1 MYTDKGLYIAKAAGR
16 ELYILPKMANRHGLI
31 AGATG
36 TGKTVSLKVLAE
48 SFSDMGVPVIM
59 ADVKGDLA
67 GMVKAGG
74 DNATISQRVS
84 EFGLLERGFTY
95 KAFPTCFWDLF
106 AKKGLPLRT
115 TISEFGP
122 LLLAKLL
129 DLNQVQ
135 SDILNIVFKI
145 ADDEGL
151 LLIDIKDLKA
161 MLNYVSENSAQYKSE
176 YGNISSQSVAAIMR
190 AVVALSDRGAEEF
203 FGEPALNIRDWM
215 RTTQDS
221 RAYINIIDASSLI
234 QDTLAYSTFMLWLLS
249 ELFETMPE
257 VGDLEKPKMVF
268 FFDEAHLLFKNTP
281 KAMMQK
287 IEQVMKLIRSK
298 GIGIYFISQSPS
310 DIPGEI
316 LAQLG
321 NKIQHALRAY
331 TASEQKAVKAA
342 AQSYRINPNLDTQK
356 AITELGIGEDF
367 SFKAYPTV
375 FWDIFGK
382 KGLPLRTTIS
392 EFGPM
397 LLAKLLDLNQI
408 QTDIL
413 NIIFKIADD
422 EGLLL
427 IDLKDLKSM
436 LNYVSEN
443 AADYKAEYGNI
454 APQSVNAIMRGL
466 VALGDK
472 GGDIFFGE
480 PALDINDW
488 FVTKDGKGMINVLDA
503 TTIINDPVIYSTFML
518 WMLAELFEIM
528 PEVGDLDKPKM
539 VFFFDEAHL
548 LFKDTPKALLQKIEQ
563 VVKLIR
569 SKGIG
574 VYFITQNPLPII
586 RSGFIE
592 VWLFR
597 NDD

>member
-1 MYTDKGLYIAKAAGR
+1 MYKDNEIWVASDGDAK
-16 ELYILPKMANRHGLI
+16 LCIKSKYANRHGLI

-36 TGKTVSLKVLAE
+36 TGKTVTLKVMAE
-48 SFSDMGVPVIM
+48 SFSDAGVPVFLSDI
-59 ADVKGDLA
+59 KGDLS
-67 GMVKAGG
+67 GMCK
-74 DNATISQRVS
+74 
-84 EFGLLERGFTY
+84 
-95 KAFPTCFWDLF
+95 
-106 AKKGLPLRT
+106 
-115 TISEFGP
+115 
-122 LLLAKLL
+122 
-129 DLNQVQ
+129 
-135 SDILNIVFKI
+135 
-145 ADDEGL
+145 
-151 LLIDIKDLKA
+151 
-161 MLNYVSENSAQYKSE
+161 
-176 YGNISSQSVAAIMR
+176 
-190 AVVALSDRGAEEF
+190 
-203 FGEPALNIRDWM
+203 
-215 RTTQDS
+215 
-221 RAYINIIDASSLI
+221 
-234 QDTLAYSTFMLWLLS
+234 
-249 ELFETMPE
+249 
-257 VGDLEKPKMVF
+257 
-268 FFDEAHLLFKNTP
+268 
-281 KAMMQK
+281 
-287 IEQVMKLIRSK
+287 
-298 GIGIYFISQSPS
+298 
-310 DIPGEI
+310 PGEE
-316 LAQLG
+316 
-321 NKIQHALRAY
+321 KE
-331 TASEQKAVKAA
+331 S
-342 AQSYRINPNLDTQK
+342 
-356 AITELGIGEDF
+356 ITKRVAELGMGEDF
-367 SFKAYPTV
+367 SFKAYPTF

-443 AADYKAEYGNI
+443 ATDYKAEYGNI

-503 TTIINDPVIYSTFML
+503 TTIINDPGIYATFML

-574 VYFITQNPLPII
+574 VYFITQNPSDIPDEVLAQLGNKVQHALRAYTPAEQKGIKAAAQSYRANPDFDTAEII
-586 RSGFIE
+586 TNLGIGEAVVSFIE
-592 VWLFR
+592 DDGAPAMVRKAKVLPPQSYLGAIDDMMRAAVISMSDLAEKYKDMVDRDSAYEFLQRLQVEISQKQEEEKQAEIARKEAEKQAEIERKEAEKQAKEAQKEAERQAREAEKEEKKKKDAIKKGVATVAGTAAGTIGRQIGKTLGKSGGKFGSSLGGNLGASLGRGVLSTLFKLK
-597 NDD
+597 

>member
-1 MYTDKGLYIAKAAGR
+1 MYKENEIWVASDGDAK
-16 ELYILPKMANRHGLI
+16 LCIKSKYANRHGLI

-36 TGKTVSLKVLAE
+36 TGKTVTLKVMAE
-48 SFSDMGVPVIM
+48 SFSDAGVPVFLSDI
-59 ADVKGDLA
+59 KGDLS
-67 GMVKAGG
+67 GMCKPGEEKESI
-74 DNATISQRVS
+74 TKRVS
-84 EFGLLERGFTY
+84 ELG
-95 KAFPTCFWDLF
+95 
-106 AKKGLPLRT
+106 
-115 TISEFGP
+115 
-122 LLLAKLL
+122 
-129 DLNQVQ
+129 
-135 SDILNIVFKI
+135 
-145 ADDEGL
+145 
-151 LLIDIKDLKA
+151 
-161 MLNYVSENSAQYKSE
+161 
-176 YGNISSQSVAAIMR
+176 MR
-190 AVVALSDRGAEEF
+190 
-203 FGEPALNIRDWM
+203 
-215 RTTQDS
+215 
-221 RAYINIIDASSLI
+221 
-234 QDTLAYSTFMLWLLS
+234 
-249 ELFETMPE
+249 
-257 VGDLEKPKMVF
+257 
-268 FFDEAHLLFKNTP
+268 
-281 KAMMQK
+281 
-287 IEQVMKLIRSK
+287 
-298 GIGIYFISQSPS
+298 
-310 DIPGEI
+310 
-316 LAQLG
+316 
-321 NKIQHALRAY
+321 
-331 TASEQKAVKAA
+331 
-342 AQSYRINPNLDTQK
+342 
-356 AITELGIGEDF
+356 EDF

-472 GGDIFFGE
+472 GGDVFFGE

-503 TTIINDPVIYSTFML
+503 TTIINDPGIYATFML

-528 PEVGDLDKPKM
+528 PEVGDLEKPKM

-574 VYFITQNPLPII
+574 VYFITQNPSDIPDEVLAQLGNKVQHALRAYTPAEQKGIKAAAQSYRANPDFDTAEII
-586 RSGFIE
+586 TNLGIGEAVVSFIE
-592 VWLFR
+592 DDGAPAMVRKAKVLPPQSYLGAIDDMMRAAVISMSDLANKYKDMVDRDSAYEFLQRLQVEISQKQEEERQAEIARKEAEKQAEIERKEAEKQAKAAQNEAEKQAREAEKEEKKKKDAIKKGVATVAGTAAGTIGRQIGKTLGKSGGKFGSSLGGNLGASLGRGVLSTLFKLK
-597 NDD
+597 

>member
-1 MYTDKGLYIAKAAGR
+1 MYKDNEIWVASDGDAK
-16 ELYILPKMANRHGLI
+16 LCIKSKYANRHGLI

-36 TGKTVSLKVLAE
+36 TGKTVTLKVMAE
-48 SFSDMGVPVIM
+48 SFSDAGVPVFLSDI
-59 ADVKGDLA
+59 KGDLS
-67 GMVKAGG
+67 GMCKPGEEKESI
-74 DNATISQRVS
+74 TKRVS
-84 EFGLLERGFTY
+84 E
-95 KAFPTCFWDLF
+95 
-106 AKKGLPLRT
+106 
-115 TISEFGP
+115 
-122 LLLAKLL
+122 
-129 DLNQVQ
+129 
-135 SDILNIVFKI
+135 
-145 ADDEGL
+145 
-151 LLIDIKDLKA
+151 
-161 MLNYVSENSAQYKSE
+161 
-176 YGNISSQSVAAIMR
+176 
-190 AVVALSDRGAEEF
+190 
-203 FGEPALNIRDWM
+203 
-215 RTTQDS
+215 
-221 RAYINIIDASSLI
+221 
-234 QDTLAYSTFMLWLLS
+234 
-249 ELFETMPE
+249 
-257 VGDLEKPKMVF
+257 
-268 FFDEAHLLFKNTP
+268 
-281 KAMMQK
+281 
-287 IEQVMKLIRSK
+287 
-298 GIGIYFISQSPS
+298 
-310 DIPGEI
+310 
-316 LAQLG
+316 LG
-321 NKIQHALRAY
+321 M
-331 TASEQKAVKAA
+331 
-342 AQSYRINPNLDTQK
+342 
-356 AITELGIGEDF
+356 GEDF

-454 APQSVNAIMRGL
+454 ALQSVNAIMRGL

-472 GGDIFFGE
+472 GGDVFFGE

-503 TTIINDPVIYSTFML
+503 TTIINDPGIYATFML

-574 VYFITQNPLPII
+574 VYFITQNPSDIPDEVLAQLGNKVQHALRAYTPAEQKGIKAAAQSYRANPDFDTAEII
-586 RSGFIE
+586 TNLGIGEAVVSFIE
-592 VWLFR
+592 DDGAPAMVRKAKVLPPQSYLGAIDDMMRAAVISMSDLANKYKDMVDRDSAYEFLQRLQVEISQKQEEERQAEIARKEAEKQAEIERKEAEKQAKAAQKEAEKQAREAEKEEKKKKDAIKKGVATVAGTAAGTIGRQIGKTLGKSGGKFGSSLGGNLGASLGRGVLSTLFKLK
-597 NDD
+597 

>member
-1 MYTDKGLYIAKAAGR
+1 MYKDNEIWVASDGDAK
-16 ELYILPKMANRHGLI
+16 LCIKSKYANRHGLI

-36 TGKTVSLKVLAE
+36 TGKTVTLKVMAE
-48 SFSDMGVPVIM
+48 SFSDAGVPVFLSDI
-59 ADVKGDLA
+59 KGDLS
-67 GMVKAGG
+67 GMCK
-74 DNATISQRVS
+74 
-84 EFGLLERGFTY
+84 
-95 KAFPTCFWDLF
+95 
-106 AKKGLPLRT
+106 
-115 TISEFGP
+115 
-122 LLLAKLL
+122 
-129 DLNQVQ
+129 
-135 SDILNIVFKI
+135 
-145 ADDEGL
+145 
-151 LLIDIKDLKA
+151 
-161 MLNYVSENSAQYKSE
+161 
-176 YGNISSQSVAAIMR
+176 
-190 AVVALSDRGAEEF
+190 
-203 FGEPALNIRDWM
+203 
-215 RTTQDS
+215 
-221 RAYINIIDASSLI
+221 
-234 QDTLAYSTFMLWLLS
+234 
-249 ELFETMPE
+249 
-257 VGDLEKPKMVF
+257 
-268 FFDEAHLLFKNTP
+268 
-281 KAMMQK
+281 
-287 IEQVMKLIRSK
+287 
-298 GIGIYFISQSPS
+298 
-310 DIPGEI
+310 PGEEKESI
-316 LAQLG
+316 TKRVADLG
-321 NKIQHALRAY
+321 M
-331 TASEQKAVKAA
+331 
-342 AQSYRINPNLDTQK
+342 
-356 AITELGIGEDF
+356 GEDF

-443 AADYKAEYGNI
+443 ATDYKAEYGNI

-503 TTIINDPVIYSTFML
+503 TTIINDPGIYATFML

-574 VYFITQNPLPII
+574 VYFITQNPSDIPDEVLAQLGNKVQHALRAYTPAEQKGIKAAAQSYRVNPDFDTAEII
-586 RSGFIE
+586 TNLGIGEAVVSFIE
-592 VWLFR
+592 DDGAPAMVRKTKVLPPQSYLGAIDDMMRAAVISMSDLAEKYKDMVDRDSAYEFLQRLQVEISQKQEEEKQAETARKEAEKQAETERKEAEKQEKAAQKEAERQAKEAEKEEKKKKDAIKKGVAAVAGTAAGTIGRQIGKTLGKSGGKFGSSLGGNLGASLGRGVLSTLFKLK
-597 NDD
+597 

>member
-1 MYTDKGLYIAKAAGR
+1 MYKENEIWVASDGDAK
-16 ELYILPKMANRHGLI
+16 LCIKSKYANRHGLI

-36 TGKTVSLKVLAE
+36 TGKTVTLKVMAE
-48 SFSDMGVPVIM
+48 SFSDAGVPVFLSDI
-59 ADVKGDLA
+59 KGDLS
-67 GMVKAGG
+67 GMCK
-74 DNATISQRVS
+74 
-84 EFGLLERGFTY
+84 
-95 KAFPTCFWDLF
+95 
-106 AKKGLPLRT
+106 
-115 TISEFGP
+115 
-122 LLLAKLL
+122 
-129 DLNQVQ
+129 
-135 SDILNIVFKI
+135 
-145 ADDEGL
+145 
-151 LLIDIKDLKA
+151 
-161 MLNYVSENSAQYKSE
+161 
-176 YGNISSQSVAAIMR
+176 
-190 AVVALSDRGAEEF
+190 
-203 FGEPALNIRDWM
+203 
-215 RTTQDS
+215 
-221 RAYINIIDASSLI
+221 
-234 QDTLAYSTFMLWLLS
+234 
-249 ELFETMPE
+249 
-257 VGDLEKPKMVF
+257 
-268 FFDEAHLLFKNTP
+268 
-281 KAMMQK
+281 
-287 IEQVMKLIRSK
+287 
-298 GIGIYFISQSPS
+298 
-310 DIPGEI
+310 PGEE
-316 LAQLG
+316 
-321 NKIQHALRAY
+321 KE
-331 TASEQKAVKAA
+331 S
-342 AQSYRINPNLDTQK
+342 
-356 AITELGIGEDF
+356 ITKRVAELGMGEDF

-472 GGDIFFGE
+472 GGDVFFGE

-503 TTIINDPVIYSTFML
+503 TTIINDPGIYATFML

-528 PEVGDLDKPKM
+528 PEVGDLEKPKM

-574 VYFITQNPLPII
+574 VYFITQNPSDIPDEVLAQLGNKVQHALRAYTPAEQKGIKAAAQSYRANPDFDTAEII
-586 RSGFIE
+586 TNLGIGEAVVSFIE
-592 VWLFR
+592 DDGAPAMVRKAKVLPPQSYLGAIDDMMRAAVISMSDLAEKYKDMVDRDSAYEFLQRLQVEISQKQEEERQAEIARKEAEKQAEIERKEAEKQAKAAQKEAEKQAREAEKEEKKKKDAIKKGVATVAGTAAGTIGRQIGKTLGKSGGKFGSSLGGNLGASLGRGVLSTLFKLK
-597 NDD
+597 

>member
-1 MYTDKGLYIAKAAGR
+1 MYKDNEIWVASDGDAK
-16 ELYILPKMANRHGLI
+16 LCIKSKYANRHGLI

-36 TGKTVSLKVLAE
+36 TGKTVTLKVMAE
-48 SFSDMGVPVIM
+48 SFSDAGVPVFLSDI
-59 ADVKGDLA
+59 KGDLS
-67 GMVKAGG
+67 GMCK
-74 DNATISQRVS
+74 
-84 EFGLLERGFTY
+84 
-95 KAFPTCFWDLF
+95 
-106 AKKGLPLRT
+106 
-115 TISEFGP
+115 
-122 LLLAKLL
+122 
-129 DLNQVQ
+129 
-135 SDILNIVFKI
+135 
-145 ADDEGL
+145 
-151 LLIDIKDLKA
+151 
-161 MLNYVSENSAQYKSE
+161 
-176 YGNISSQSVAAIMR
+176 
-190 AVVALSDRGAEEF
+190 
-203 FGEPALNIRDWM
+203 
-215 RTTQDS
+215 
-221 RAYINIIDASSLI
+221 
-234 QDTLAYSTFMLWLLS
+234 
-249 ELFETMPE
+249 
-257 VGDLEKPKMVF
+257 
-268 FFDEAHLLFKNTP
+268 
-281 KAMMQK
+281 
-287 IEQVMKLIRSK
+287 
-298 GIGIYFISQSPS
+298 
-310 DIPGEI
+310 PGEE
-316 LAQLG
+316 
-321 NKIQHALRAY
+321 KE
-331 TASEQKAVKAA
+331 S
-342 AQSYRINPNLDTQK
+342 
-356 AITELGIGEDF
+356 ITKRVAELGMGEDF

-443 AADYKAEYGNI
+443 AIDYKAEYGNI

-472 GGDIFFGE
+472 GGDVFFGE

-503 TTIINDPVIYSTFML
+503 TTIINDPGIYATFML

-528 PEVGDLDKPKM
+528 PEVGDLEKPKM

-574 VYFITQNPLPII
+574 VYFITQNPSDIPDEVLAQLGNKVQHALRAYTPAEQKGIKAAAQSYRANPDFDTAEII
-586 RSGFIE
+586 TNLGIGEAVVSFIE
-592 VWLFR
+592 DDGAPAMVRKAKVLPPQSYLGAIDDMMRAAVISMSDLAEKYKDMVDRDSAYEFLQRLQVEISQKQEEEKQAETARKEAEKQAEIERKEAEKQAKAAQKEAERQAKEAEKEEKKKKDAIKKGVAAVAGTAAGTIGRQIGKTLGKSGGKFGSSLGGNLGASLGRGVLSTLFKLK
-597 NDD
+597 

>member
-1 MYTDKGLYIAKAAGR
+1 MYKENEIWVASDGDAK
-16 ELYILPKMANRHGLI
+16 LCIKSKYANRHGLI

-36 TGKTVSLKVLAE
+36 TGKTVTLKVMAE
-48 SFSDMGVPVIM
+48 SFSDAGVPVFLSDI
-59 ADVKGDLA
+59 KGDLS
-67 GMVKAGG
+67 GMCK
-74 DNATISQRVS
+74 
-84 EFGLLERGFTY
+84 
-95 KAFPTCFWDLF
+95 
-106 AKKGLPLRT
+106 
-115 TISEFGP
+115 
-122 LLLAKLL
+122 
-129 DLNQVQ
+129 
-135 SDILNIVFKI
+135 
-145 ADDEGL
+145 
-151 LLIDIKDLKA
+151 
-161 MLNYVSENSAQYKSE
+161 
-176 YGNISSQSVAAIMR
+176 
-190 AVVALSDRGAEEF
+190 
-203 FGEPALNIRDWM
+203 
-215 RTTQDS
+215 
-221 RAYINIIDASSLI
+221 
-234 QDTLAYSTFMLWLLS
+234 
-249 ELFETMPE
+249 
-257 VGDLEKPKMVF
+257 
-268 FFDEAHLLFKNTP
+268 
-281 KAMMQK
+281 
-287 IEQVMKLIRSK
+287 
-298 GIGIYFISQSPS
+298 
-310 DIPGEI
+310 PGEE
-316 LAQLG
+316 
-321 NKIQHALRAY
+321 KE
-331 TASEQKAVKAA
+331 S
-342 AQSYRINPNLDTQK
+342 
-356 AITELGIGEDF
+356 ITKRVAELGMGEDF

-392 EFGPM
+392 DFGPM

-443 AADYKAEYGNI
+443 AAGYKAEYGNI

-472 GGDIFFGE
+472 GGDVFFGE

-503 TTIINDPVIYSTFML
+503 TTIINDPGIYATFML

-574 VYFITQNPLPII
+574 VYFITQNPSDIPDEVLAQLGNKVQHALRAYTPAEQKGIKAAAQSYRANPDFDTAEII
-586 RSGFIE
+586 TNLGIGEAVVSFIE
-592 VWLFR
+592 DDGAPAMVRKAKVLPPQSYLGAIDDMMRAAVISMSDLANKYKDMVDRDSAYEFLQRLQVEISQKQEEERQAEIARKEAEKQAEIERKEAEKQAKAAQKEAEKQAREAEKEEKKKKDAIKKGVATVAGTAAGTIGRQIGKTLGKSGGKFGSSLGGNLGASLGRGVLSTLFKLK
-597 NDD
+597 

>member
-1 MYTDKGLYIAKAAGR
+1 MYKDNEIWVASDGDAK
-16 ELYILPKMANRHGLI
+16 LCIKSKYANRHGLI

-36 TGKTVSLKVLAE
+36 TGKTVTLKVMAE
-48 SFSDMGVPVIM
+48 SFSDAGVPVFLSDI
-59 ADVKGDLA
+59 KGDLS
-67 GMVKAGG
+67 GMCK
-74 DNATISQRVS
+74 
-84 EFGLLERGFTY
+84 
-95 KAFPTCFWDLF
+95 
-106 AKKGLPLRT
+106 
-115 TISEFGP
+115 
-122 LLLAKLL
+122 
-129 DLNQVQ
+129 
-135 SDILNIVFKI
+135 
-145 ADDEGL
+145 
-151 LLIDIKDLKA
+151 
-161 MLNYVSENSAQYKSE
+161 
-176 YGNISSQSVAAIMR
+176 
-190 AVVALSDRGAEEF
+190 
-203 FGEPALNIRDWM
+203 
-215 RTTQDS
+215 
-221 RAYINIIDASSLI
+221 
-234 QDTLAYSTFMLWLLS
+234 
-249 ELFETMPE
+249 
-257 VGDLEKPKMVF
+257 
-268 FFDEAHLLFKNTP
+268 
-281 KAMMQK
+281 
-287 IEQVMKLIRSK
+287 
-298 GIGIYFISQSPS
+298 
-310 DIPGEI
+310 PGEE
-316 LAQLG
+316 
-321 NKIQHALRAY
+321 KE
-331 TASEQKAVKAA
+331 S
-342 AQSYRINPNLDTQK
+342 
-356 AITELGIGEDF
+356 ITKRVAELGMGEDF

-503 TTIINDPVIYSTFML
+503 TTIINDPGIYATFML

-574 VYFITQNPLPII
+574 VYFITQNPSDIPDEVLAQLGNKVQHALRAYTPAEQKGIKAAAQSYRANPDFDTAEII
-586 RSGFIE
+586 TNLGIGEAVVSFIE
-592 VWLFR
+592 DDGAPAMVRKAKVLPPQSYLGAIDDMMRAAVISMSDLAEKYKDMVDRDSAYEFLQRLQVEISQKQEEEKQAETARKEAEKQAEIERKEAEKQEKAAQKEAERQAKEAEKEEKKKKDAIKKGVAAVAGTAAGTIGRQIGKTLGKSGGKFGSSLGGNLGASLGRGVLSTLFKLK
-597 NDD
+597 

>member
-1 MYTDKGLYIAKAAGR
+1 MYKENEIWVASDGDAK
-16 ELYILPKMANRHGLI
+16 LCIKSKYANRHGLI

-36 TGKTVSLKVLAE
+36 TGKTVTLKVMAE
-48 SFSDMGVPVIM
+48 SFSDAGVPVFLSDI
-59 ADVKGDLA
+59 KGDLS
-67 GMVKAGG
+67 GMCK
-74 DNATISQRVS
+74 
-84 EFGLLERGFTY
+84 
-95 KAFPTCFWDLF
+95 
-106 AKKGLPLRT
+106 
-115 TISEFGP
+115 
-122 LLLAKLL
+122 
-129 DLNQVQ
+129 
-135 SDILNIVFKI
+135 
-145 ADDEGL
+145 
-151 LLIDIKDLKA
+151 
-161 MLNYVSENSAQYKSE
+161 
-176 YGNISSQSVAAIMR
+176 
-190 AVVALSDRGAEEF
+190 
-203 FGEPALNIRDWM
+203 
-215 RTTQDS
+215 
-221 RAYINIIDASSLI
+221 
-234 QDTLAYSTFMLWLLS
+234 
-249 ELFETMPE
+249 
-257 VGDLEKPKMVF
+257 
-268 FFDEAHLLFKNTP
+268 
-281 KAMMQK
+281 
-287 IEQVMKLIRSK
+287 
-298 GIGIYFISQSPS
+298 
-310 DIPGEI
+310 PGEE
-316 LAQLG
+316 
-321 NKIQHALRAY
+321 KE
-331 TASEQKAVKAA
+331 S
-342 AQSYRINPNLDTQK
+342 
-356 AITELGIGEDF
+356 ITKRVAELGMGEDF

-443 AADYKAEYGNI
+443 ATDYKAEYGNI

-472 GGDIFFGE
+472 GGDVFFGE

-503 TTIINDPVIYSTFML
+503 TTIINDPGIYATFML

-574 VYFITQNPLPII
+574 VYFITQNPSDIPDEVLAQLGNKVQHALRAYTPAEQKGIKAAAQSYRVNPDFDTAEII
-586 RSGFIE
+586 TNLGIGEAVVSFIE
-592 VWLFR
+592 DDGAPAMVRKAKVLPPQSYLGAIDDMMRAAVISMSDLAEKYKDMVDRDSAYEFLQRLQVEISQKQEEEKQAEIARKEAEKQAEIERKEAEKQAKAAQKEAEMQAKESEKEEKKKKDAIKKGVASVAGTAAGTIGRQIGKTLGKSGGKFGSSLGGNLGASLGRGVLSTLFKLK
-597 NDD
+597 

>member
-1 MYTDKGLYIAKAAGR
+1 MYKDNEIWVASDGDAK
-16 ELYILPKMANRHGLI
+16 LCIKSKYANRHGLI

-36 TGKTVSLKVLAE
+36 TGKTVTLKVMAE
-48 SFSDMGVPVIM
+48 SFSDAGVPVFLSDI
-59 ADVKGDLA
+59 KGDLS
-67 GMVKAGG
+67 GMCK
-74 DNATISQRVS
+74 
-84 EFGLLERGFTY
+84 
-95 KAFPTCFWDLF
+95 
-106 AKKGLPLRT
+106 
-115 TISEFGP
+115 
-122 LLLAKLL
+122 
-129 DLNQVQ
+129 
-135 SDILNIVFKI
+135 
-145 ADDEGL
+145 
-151 LLIDIKDLKA
+151 
-161 MLNYVSENSAQYKSE
+161 
-176 YGNISSQSVAAIMR
+176 
-190 AVVALSDRGAEEF
+190 
-203 FGEPALNIRDWM
+203 
-215 RTTQDS
+215 
-221 RAYINIIDASSLI
+221 
-234 QDTLAYSTFMLWLLS
+234 
-249 ELFETMPE
+249 
-257 VGDLEKPKMVF
+257 
-268 FFDEAHLLFKNTP
+268 
-281 KAMMQK
+281 
-287 IEQVMKLIRSK
+287 
-298 GIGIYFISQSPS
+298 
-310 DIPGEI
+310 PGEE
-316 LAQLG
+316 
-321 NKIQHALRAY
+321 KE
-331 TASEQKAVKAA
+331 S
-342 AQSYRINPNLDTQK
+342 
-356 AITELGIGEDF
+356 ITKRVAELGIGEDF

-503 TTIINDPVIYSTFML
+503 TTIINDPGIYATFML

-574 VYFITQNPLPII
+574 VYFITQNPSDIPDEVLAQLGNKVQHALRAYTPAEQKGIKAAAQSYRANPDFDTAEII
-586 RSGFIE
+586 TNLGIGEAVVSFIE
-592 VWLFR
+592 DDGAPAMVRKAKVLPPQSYLGAIDDMMRAAVISMSDLAEKYKDMVDRDSAYEFLQRLQVEISQKQEEEKQAETARKEAEKQAEIERKEAEKQEKAAQKEAERQAKEAEKEEKKKKDAIKKGVAAVAGTAAGTIGRQIGKTLGKSGGKFGSSLGGNLGASLGRGVLSTLFKLK
-597 NDD
+597 

>member
-1 MYTDKGLYIAKAAGR
+1 MYKDNEIWVASDGDAK
-16 ELYILPKMANRHGLI
+16 LCIKSKYANRHGLI

-36 TGKTVSLKVLAE
+36 TGKTVTLKVMAE
-48 SFSDMGVPVIM
+48 SFSDAGVPVFLSDI
-59 ADVKGDLA
+59 KGDLS
-67 GMVKAGG
+67 GMCK
-74 DNATISQRVS
+74 
-84 EFGLLERGFTY
+84 
-95 KAFPTCFWDLF
+95 
-106 AKKGLPLRT
+106 
-115 TISEFGP
+115 
-122 LLLAKLL
+122 
-129 DLNQVQ
+129 
-135 SDILNIVFKI
+135 
-145 ADDEGL
+145 
-151 LLIDIKDLKA
+151 
-161 MLNYVSENSAQYKSE
+161 
-176 YGNISSQSVAAIMR
+176 
-190 AVVALSDRGAEEF
+190 
-203 FGEPALNIRDWM
+203 
-215 RTTQDS
+215 
-221 RAYINIIDASSLI
+221 
-234 QDTLAYSTFMLWLLS
+234 
-249 ELFETMPE
+249 
-257 VGDLEKPKMVF
+257 
-268 FFDEAHLLFKNTP
+268 
-281 KAMMQK
+281 
-287 IEQVMKLIRSK
+287 
-298 GIGIYFISQSPS
+298 
-310 DIPGEI
+310 PGEE
-316 LAQLG
+316 
-321 NKIQHALRAY
+321 KE
-331 TASEQKAVKAA
+331 S
-342 AQSYRINPNLDTQK
+342 
-356 AITELGIGEDF
+356 ITKRVDELGMGEDF

-472 GGDIFFGE
+472 GGDVFFGE

-503 TTIINDPVIYSTFML
+503 TTIINDPGIYATFML

-574 VYFITQNPLPII
+574 VYFITQNPSDIPDEVLAQLGNKVQHALRAYTPAEQKGIKAAAQSYRVNPDFDTAEII
-586 RSGFIE
+586 TNLGIGEAVVSFIE
-592 VWLFR
+592 DDGAPAMVRKAKVLPPQSYLGAIDDMMRAAVISMSDLAEKYKDMVDRDSAYEFLQRLQVEISQKQEEERQAEIARKEAEKQAEIERKEAEKQAKAAQKEAEKQAREAEKEEKKKKDAIKKGVASVAGTAAGTIGRQLGKTLGKSGGKFGSSLGGNLGASLGRGILSTLFKL
-597 NDD
+597 

>member
-1 MYTDKGLYIAKAAGR
+1 MYKDNEIWVASDGDAK
-16 ELYILPKMANRHGLI
+16 LCIKSKYANRHGLI

-36 TGKTVSLKVLAE
+36 TGKTVTLKVMAE
-48 SFSDMGVPVIM
+48 SFSDAGVPVFLSDI
-59 ADVKGDLA
+59 KGDLS
-67 GMVKAGG
+67 GMCK
-74 DNATISQRVS
+74 
-84 EFGLLERGFTY
+84 
-95 KAFPTCFWDLF
+95 
-106 AKKGLPLRT
+106 
-115 TISEFGP
+115 
-122 LLLAKLL
+122 
-129 DLNQVQ
+129 
-135 SDILNIVFKI
+135 
-145 ADDEGL
+145 
-151 LLIDIKDLKA
+151 
-161 MLNYVSENSAQYKSE
+161 
-176 YGNISSQSVAAIMR
+176 
-190 AVVALSDRGAEEF
+190 
-203 FGEPALNIRDWM
+203 
-215 RTTQDS
+215 
-221 RAYINIIDASSLI
+221 
-234 QDTLAYSTFMLWLLS
+234 
-249 ELFETMPE
+249 
-257 VGDLEKPKMVF
+257 
-268 FFDEAHLLFKNTP
+268 
-281 KAMMQK
+281 
-287 IEQVMKLIRSK
+287 
-298 GIGIYFISQSPS
+298 
-310 DIPGEI
+310 PGEEKESI
-316 LAQLG
+316 
-321 NKIQHALRAY
+321 NKR
-331 TASEQKAVKAA
+331 V
-342 AQSYRINPNLDTQK
+342 D
-356 AITELGIGEDF
+356 ELGMGGDF

-375 FWDIFGK
+375 FWDIFVK

-503 TTIINDPVIYSTFML
+503 TTIINDPGIYATFML

-574 VYFITQNPLPII
+574 VYFITQNPSDIPDEVLAQLGNKVQHALRAYTPAEQKGIKAAAQSYRVNPDFDTAEII
-586 RSGFIE
+586 TNLGIGEAVVSFIE
-592 VWLFR
+592 DDGAPAMVRKAKVLPPQSYLGAIDDMMRAAVISMSDLAGKYKDMVDRDSAYEFLQRLQIEVAQKQEEERQAEIERKEAEKQAEIERKEAEKQAKAEQKEAERQAKEAEKEEKKKKDAIKKGVAAVAGTAAGTIGRQIGKTLGKSGGKFGSSLGGNLGASLGRGVLSTLFKLK
-597 NDD
+597 

>member
-1 MYTDKGLYIAKAAGR
+1 MYKENEIWVASDGDAK
-16 ELYILPKMANRHGLI
+16 LCIKSKYANRHGLI

-36 TGKTVSLKVLAE
+36 TGKTVTLKVMAE
-48 SFSDMGVPVIM
+48 SFSDAGVPVFLSDI
-59 ADVKGDLA
+59 KGDLS
-67 GMVKAGG
+67 GMCK
-74 DNATISQRVS
+74 
-84 EFGLLERGFTY
+84 
-95 KAFPTCFWDLF
+95 
-106 AKKGLPLRT
+106 
-115 TISEFGP
+115 
-122 LLLAKLL
+122 
-129 DLNQVQ
+129 
-135 SDILNIVFKI
+135 
-145 ADDEGL
+145 
-151 LLIDIKDLKA
+151 
-161 MLNYVSENSAQYKSE
+161 
-176 YGNISSQSVAAIMR
+176 
-190 AVVALSDRGAEEF
+190 
-203 FGEPALNIRDWM
+203 
-215 RTTQDS
+215 
-221 RAYINIIDASSLI
+221 
-234 QDTLAYSTFMLWLLS
+234 
-249 ELFETMPE
+249 
-257 VGDLEKPKMVF
+257 
-268 FFDEAHLLFKNTP
+268 
-281 KAMMQK
+281 
-287 IEQVMKLIRSK
+287 
-298 GIGIYFISQSPS
+298 
-310 DIPGEI
+310 PGEE
-316 LAQLG
+316 
-321 NKIQHALRAY
+321 KE
-331 TASEQKAVKAA
+331 S
-342 AQSYRINPNLDTQK
+342 
-356 AITELGIGEDF
+356 ITKRVAELGMGEDF

-443 AADYKAEYGNI
+443 AAGYKAEYGNI

-472 GGDIFFGE
+472 GGDVFFGE

-503 TTIINDPVIYSTFML
+503 TTIINDPGIYATFML

-574 VYFITQNPLPII
+574 VYFITQNPSDIPDEVLAQLGNKVQHALRAYTPAEQKGIKAAAQSYRANPDFDTAEII
-586 RSGFIE
+586 TNLGIGEAVVSFIE
-592 VWLFR
+592 DDGAPAMVRKAKVLPPQSYLGAIDDMMRAAVISMSDLAGKYKDMVDRDSAYEFLQRLQVEISQKQEEERQAEIARKEAEKQAEIERKEAEKQAKAAQKEAEKQAREAEKEEKKKKDAIKKGVATVAGTAAGTIGRQIGKTLGKSGGKFGSSLGGNLGASLGRGVLSTLFKLK
-597 NDD
+597 

>member
-1 MYTDKGLYIAKAAGR
+1 MYKDNEIWVASDGDAK
-16 ELYILPKMANRHGLI
+16 LCIKSKYANRHGLI

-36 TGKTVSLKVLAE
+36 TGKTVTLKVMAE
-48 SFSDMGVPVIM
+48 SFSDAGVPVFLSDI
-59 ADVKGDLA
+59 KGDLS
-67 GMVKAGG
+67 GMCK
-74 DNATISQRVS
+74 
-84 EFGLLERGFTY
+84 
-95 KAFPTCFWDLF
+95 
-106 AKKGLPLRT
+106 
-115 TISEFGP
+115 
-122 LLLAKLL
+122 
-129 DLNQVQ
+129 
-135 SDILNIVFKI
+135 
-145 ADDEGL
+145 
-151 LLIDIKDLKA
+151 
-161 MLNYVSENSAQYKSE
+161 
-176 YGNISSQSVAAIMR
+176 
-190 AVVALSDRGAEEF
+190 
-203 FGEPALNIRDWM
+203 
-215 RTTQDS
+215 
-221 RAYINIIDASSLI
+221 
-234 QDTLAYSTFMLWLLS
+234 
-249 ELFETMPE
+249 
-257 VGDLEKPKMVF
+257 
-268 FFDEAHLLFKNTP
+268 
-281 KAMMQK
+281 
-287 IEQVMKLIRSK
+287 
-298 GIGIYFISQSPS
+298 
-310 DIPGEI
+310 PGEE
-316 LAQLG
+316 
-321 NKIQHALRAY
+321 KE
-331 TASEQKAVKAA
+331 S
-342 AQSYRINPNLDTQK
+342 
-356 AITELGIGEDF
+356 ITKRVAELGMGEDF

-443 AADYKAEYGNI
+443 ATDYKAEYGNI

-472 GGDIFFGE
+472 GGDVFFGE

-503 TTIINDPVIYSTFML
+503 TTIINDPGIYATFML

-574 VYFITQNPLPII
+574 VYFITQNPSDIPDEVLAQLGNKVQHALRAYTPAEQKGIKAAAQSYRANPDFDTAEII
-586 RSGFIE
+586 TNLGIGEAVVSFIE
-592 VWLFR
+592 DDGAPAMVRKAKVLPPQSYLGAIDDMMRAAVISMSDPAEKYKDMVDRDSAYEFLQRLQVEISQKQEEEKQAEIARKEAEKQAEIERKEAEKQEKAAQKEAERQAKEAEKEEKKKKDAIKKGVAAVAGTAAGTIGRQIGKTLGKSGGKFGSSLGGNLGASLGRGVLSTLFKLK
-597 NDD
+597 

>member
-1 MYTDKGLYIAKAAGR
+1 MYKDNEIWVASDGDAKLCIKS
-16 ELYILPKMANRHGLI
+16 EYANRHGLI

-36 TGKTVSLKVLAE
+36 TGKTVTLKVMAE
-48 SFSDMGVPVIM
+48 SFSDAGVPVFLSDI
-59 ADVKGDLA
+59 KGDLS
-67 GMVKAGG
+67 GMCK
-74 DNATISQRVS
+74 
-84 EFGLLERGFTY
+84 
-95 KAFPTCFWDLF
+95 
-106 AKKGLPLRT
+106 
-115 TISEFGP
+115 
-122 LLLAKLL
+122 
-129 DLNQVQ
+129 
-135 SDILNIVFKI
+135 
-145 ADDEGL
+145 
-151 LLIDIKDLKA
+151 
-161 MLNYVSENSAQYKSE
+161 
-176 YGNISSQSVAAIMR
+176 
-190 AVVALSDRGAEEF
+190 
-203 FGEPALNIRDWM
+203 
-215 RTTQDS
+215 
-221 RAYINIIDASSLI
+221 
-234 QDTLAYSTFMLWLLS
+234 
-249 ELFETMPE
+249 
-257 VGDLEKPKMVF
+257 
-268 FFDEAHLLFKNTP
+268 
-281 KAMMQK
+281 
-287 IEQVMKLIRSK
+287 
-298 GIGIYFISQSPS
+298 
-310 DIPGEI
+310 PGEE
-316 LAQLG
+316 
-321 NKIQHALRAY
+321 KE
-331 TASEQKAVKAA
+331 S
-342 AQSYRINPNLDTQK
+342 
-356 AITELGIGEDF
+356 ITKRVAELGMGEDF
-367 SFKAYPTV
+367 SFKAYPTF

-443 AADYKAEYGNI
+443 ATDYKAEYGNI

-472 GGDIFFGE
+472 GGDVFFGE

-503 TTIINDPVIYSTFML
+503 TTIINDPGIYATFML

-574 VYFITQNPLPII
+574 VYFITQNPSDIPDEVLAQLGNKVQHALRAYTPAEQKGIKAAAQSYRANPDFDTAEII
-586 RSGFIE
+586 TNLGIGEAVVSFIE
-592 VWLFR
+592 DDGAPAMVRKAKVLPPQSYLGAIDDMMRAAVISMSDLAEKYKDMVDRDSAYEFLQRLQVEISQKQEEEKQAETARKEAEKQAEIERKEAEKQEKAAQKEAERQAKEAEKEEKKKKDAIKKGVAAVAGTAAGTIGRQIGKTLGKSGGKFGSSLGGNLGASLGRGVLSTLFKLK
-597 NDD
+597 

>member
-1 MYTDKGLYIAKAAGR
+1 MYKDNEIWVASDGDAK
-16 ELYILPKMANRHGLI
+16 LCIKSKYANRHGLI

-36 TGKTVSLKVLAE
+36 TGKTVTLKVMAE
-48 SFSDMGVPVIM
+48 SFSDAGVPVFLSDI
-59 ADVKGDLA
+59 KGDLS
-67 GMVKAGG
+67 GMCK
-74 DNATISQRVS
+74 
-84 EFGLLERGFTY
+84 
-95 KAFPTCFWDLF
+95 
-106 AKKGLPLRT
+106 
-115 TISEFGP
+115 
-122 LLLAKLL
+122 
-129 DLNQVQ
+129 
-135 SDILNIVFKI
+135 
-145 ADDEGL
+145 
-151 LLIDIKDLKA
+151 
-161 MLNYVSENSAQYKSE
+161 
-176 YGNISSQSVAAIMR
+176 
-190 AVVALSDRGAEEF
+190 
-203 FGEPALNIRDWM
+203 
-215 RTTQDS
+215 
-221 RAYINIIDASSLI
+221 
-234 QDTLAYSTFMLWLLS
+234 
-249 ELFETMPE
+249 
-257 VGDLEKPKMVF
+257 
-268 FFDEAHLLFKNTP
+268 
-281 KAMMQK
+281 
-287 IEQVMKLIRSK
+287 
-298 GIGIYFISQSPS
+298 
-310 DIPGEI
+310 PGEE
-316 LAQLG
+316 
-321 NKIQHALRAY
+321 KE
-331 TASEQKAVKAA
+331 S
-342 AQSYRINPNLDTQK
+342 
-356 AITELGIGEDF
+356 ITKRVAELGMGEDF

-422 EGLLL
+422 EGLIL

-443 AADYKAEYGNI
+443 ATDYKAEYGNI

-472 GGDIFFGE
+472 GGDVFFGE

-503 TTIINDPVIYSTFML
+503 TTIINDPGIYATFML

-574 VYFITQNPLPII
+574 VYFITQNPSDIPDEVLAQLGNKVQHALRAYTPAEQKGIKAAAQSYRANPDFDTAEII
-586 RSGFIE
+586 TNLGIGEAVVSFIE
-592 VWLFR
+592 DDGAPAMVRKAKVLPPQSYLGAIDDMMRAAVISMSDLAEKYKDMVDRDSAYEFLQRLQVEISQKQEEERQAEIERKEAEKQAEIERKEAEKQAKAAQKEAEKQAKEAEKEEKKKKDAIKKGVAAVAGTAAGTIGRQIGKTLGKSGGKFGSSLGGNLGASLGRGVLSTLFKLK
-597 NDD
+597 

>member
-1 MYTDKGLYIAKAAGR
+1 MYKDNEIWVASDGDAK
-16 ELYILPKMANRHGLI
+16 LCIKSKYANRHGLI

-36 TGKTVSLKVLAE
+36 TGKTVTLKVMAE
-48 SFSDMGVPVIM
+48 SFSDAGVPVFLSDI
-59 ADVKGDLA
+59 KGDLS
-67 GMVKAGG
+67 GMCK
-74 DNATISQRVS
+74 
-84 EFGLLERGFTY
+84 
-95 KAFPTCFWDLF
+95 
-106 AKKGLPLRT
+106 
-115 TISEFGP
+115 
-122 LLLAKLL
+122 
-129 DLNQVQ
+129 
-135 SDILNIVFKI
+135 
-145 ADDEGL
+145 
-151 LLIDIKDLKA
+151 
-161 MLNYVSENSAQYKSE
+161 
-176 YGNISSQSVAAIMR
+176 
-190 AVVALSDRGAEEF
+190 
-203 FGEPALNIRDWM
+203 
-215 RTTQDS
+215 
-221 RAYINIIDASSLI
+221 
-234 QDTLAYSTFMLWLLS
+234 
-249 ELFETMPE
+249 
-257 VGDLEKPKMVF
+257 
-268 FFDEAHLLFKNTP
+268 
-281 KAMMQK
+281 
-287 IEQVMKLIRSK
+287 
-298 GIGIYFISQSPS
+298 
-310 DIPGEI
+310 PGEE
-316 LAQLG
+316 
-321 NKIQHALRAY
+321 KE
-331 TASEQKAVKAA
+331 S
-342 AQSYRINPNLDTQK
+342 
-356 AITELGIGEDF
+356 ITKRVAELGMGEDF

-382 KGLPLRTTIS
+382 RGLPLRTTIS

-472 GGDIFFGE
+472 GGDVFFGE

-503 TTIINDPVIYSTFML
+503 TTIINDPGIYATFML

-574 VYFITQNPLPII
+574 VYFITQNPSDIPDEVLAQLGNKVQHALRAYTPAEQKGIKAAAQSYRANPDFDTAEII
-586 RSGFIE
+586 TNLGIGEAVVSFIE
-592 VWLFR
+592 DDGAPAMVRKAKVLPPQSYLGAIDDMMRAAVISMSDLAEKYKDMVDRDSAYEFLQRLQVEISQKQEEEKQAEIARKEAEKQAEIERKEAEKQEKATQKEAERQAKEAEKEEKKKKDAIKKGVAAVAGTAAGTIGRQIGKTLGKSGGKFGSSLGGNLGASLGRGVLSTLFKLK
-597 NDD
+597 

>member
-1 MYTDKGLYIAKAAGR
+1 MYKENEIWVASDGDAK
-16 ELYILPKMANRHGLI
+16 LCIKSKYANRHGLI

-36 TGKTVSLKVLAE
+36 TGKTVTLKVMAE
-48 SFSDMGVPVIM
+48 SFSDAGVPVFLSDI
-59 ADVKGDLA
+59 KGDLS
-67 GMVKAGG
+67 GMCK
-74 DNATISQRVS
+74 
-84 EFGLLERGFTY
+84 
-95 KAFPTCFWDLF
+95 
-106 AKKGLPLRT
+106 
-115 TISEFGP
+115 
-122 LLLAKLL
+122 
-129 DLNQVQ
+129 
-135 SDILNIVFKI
+135 
-145 ADDEGL
+145 
-151 LLIDIKDLKA
+151 
-161 MLNYVSENSAQYKSE
+161 
-176 YGNISSQSVAAIMR
+176 
-190 AVVALSDRGAEEF
+190 
-203 FGEPALNIRDWM
+203 
-215 RTTQDS
+215 
-221 RAYINIIDASSLI
+221 
-234 QDTLAYSTFMLWLLS
+234 
-249 ELFETMPE
+249 
-257 VGDLEKPKMVF
+257 
-268 FFDEAHLLFKNTP
+268 
-281 KAMMQK
+281 
-287 IEQVMKLIRSK
+287 
-298 GIGIYFISQSPS
+298 
-310 DIPGEI
+310 PGEEKESI
-316 LAQLG
+316 TKRVADLG
-321 NKIQHALRAY
+321 M
-331 TASEQKAVKAA
+331 
-342 AQSYRINPNLDTQK
+342 
-356 AITELGIGEDF
+356 GEDF

-443 AADYKAEYGNI
+443 ATDYKAEYGNI

-472 GGDIFFGE
+472 GGDVFFGE

-503 TTIINDPVIYSTFML
+503 TTIINDPGIYATFML

-574 VYFITQNPLPII
+574 VYFITQNPSDIPDEVLAQLGNKVQHALRAYTPAEQKGIKAAAQSYRVNPDFDTAEII
-586 RSGFIE
+586 TNLGIGEAVVSFIE
-592 VWLFR
+592 DDGAPAMVRKAKVLPPQSYLGAIDDMMRAAVISMSDLTEKYKDMVDRDSAYEFLQRLQVEISQKQEEEKQAETARKEAEKQAEIERKEAEKQEKAAQKEAERQAKEAEKEEKKKKDAIKKGVAAVAGTAAGTIGRQIGKTLGKSGGKFGSSLGGNLGASLGRGVLSTLFKLK
-597 NDD
+597 

>member
-1 MYTDKGLYIAKAAGR
+1 MYKDNEIWVASDGDAK
-16 ELYILPKMANRHGLI
+16 LCIKSKYANRHGLI

-36 TGKTVSLKVLAE
+36 TGKTVTLKVMAE
-48 SFSDMGVPVIM
+48 SFSDAGVPVFLSDI
-59 ADVKGDLA
+59 KGDLS
-67 GMVKAGG
+67 GMCK
-74 DNATISQRVS
+74 
-84 EFGLLERGFTY
+84 
-95 KAFPTCFWDLF
+95 
-106 AKKGLPLRT
+106 
-115 TISEFGP
+115 
-122 LLLAKLL
+122 
-129 DLNQVQ
+129 
-135 SDILNIVFKI
+135 
-145 ADDEGL
+145 
-151 LLIDIKDLKA
+151 
-161 MLNYVSENSAQYKSE
+161 
-176 YGNISSQSVAAIMR
+176 
-190 AVVALSDRGAEEF
+190 
-203 FGEPALNIRDWM
+203 
-215 RTTQDS
+215 
-221 RAYINIIDASSLI
+221 
-234 QDTLAYSTFMLWLLS
+234 
-249 ELFETMPE
+249 
-257 VGDLEKPKMVF
+257 
-268 FFDEAHLLFKNTP
+268 
-281 KAMMQK
+281 
-287 IEQVMKLIRSK
+287 
-298 GIGIYFISQSPS
+298 
-310 DIPGEI
+310 PGEE
-316 LAQLG
+316 
-321 NKIQHALRAY
+321 KE
-331 TASEQKAVKAA
+331 S
-342 AQSYRINPNLDTQK
+342 
-356 AITELGIGEDF
+356 ITKRVAELGMGEDF

-443 AADYKAEYGNI
+443 ATDYKAEYGNI

-472 GGDIFFGE
+472 GGDVFFGE

-503 TTIINDPVIYSTFML
+503 TTIINDPGIYATFML

-528 PEVGDLDKPKM
+528 PEVGDLEKPKM

-574 VYFITQNPLPII
+574 VYFITQNPSDIPDEVLAQLGNKVQHALRAYTPAEQKGIKAAAQSYRANPDFDTAEII
-586 RSGFIE
+586 TNLGIGEAVVSFIE
-592 VWLFR
+592 DDGAPAMVRKAKVLPPQSYLGAIDDMMRAAVISMSDLAEKYKDMVDRDSAYEFLQRLQVEISQKQEEEKQAEIARKEAEKQAEIERKEAEKQAKAAQKEAERQAKEAEKEEKKKKDAIKKGVAAVAGTAAGTIGRQIGKTLGKSGGKFGSSLGGNLGASLGRGVLSTLFKLK
-597 NDD
+597 

>member
-1 MYTDKGLYIAKAAGR
+1 MYKENEIWVASDGDAK
-16 ELYILPKMANRHGLI
+16 LCIKSKYANRHGLI

-36 TGKTVSLKVLAE
+36 TGKTVTLKVMAE
-48 SFSDMGVPVIM
+48 SFSDAGVPVFLSDI
-59 ADVKGDLA
+59 KGDLS
-67 GMVKAGG
+67 GMCK
-74 DNATISQRVS
+74 
-84 EFGLLERGFTY
+84 
-95 KAFPTCFWDLF
+95 
-106 AKKGLPLRT
+106 
-115 TISEFGP
+115 
-122 LLLAKLL
+122 
-129 DLNQVQ
+129 
-135 SDILNIVFKI
+135 
-145 ADDEGL
+145 
-151 LLIDIKDLKA
+151 
-161 MLNYVSENSAQYKSE
+161 
-176 YGNISSQSVAAIMR
+176 
-190 AVVALSDRGAEEF
+190 
-203 FGEPALNIRDWM
+203 
-215 RTTQDS
+215 
-221 RAYINIIDASSLI
+221 
-234 QDTLAYSTFMLWLLS
+234 
-249 ELFETMPE
+249 
-257 VGDLEKPKMVF
+257 
-268 FFDEAHLLFKNTP
+268 
-281 KAMMQK
+281 
-287 IEQVMKLIRSK
+287 
-298 GIGIYFISQSPS
+298 
-310 DIPGEI
+310 PGEE
-316 LAQLG
+316 
-321 NKIQHALRAY
+321 KE
-331 TASEQKAVKAA
+331 S
-342 AQSYRINPNLDTQK
+342 
-356 AITELGIGEDF
+356 ITKRVAELGMGEDF

-397 LLAKLLDLNQI
+397 LLAKILDLNQI

-443 AADYKAEYGNI
+443 VADYKAEYGNI

-472 GGDIFFGE
+472 GGDVFFGE

-503 TTIINDPVIYSTFML
+503 TTIINDPGIYATFML

-528 PEVGDLDKPKM
+528 HEVGDLDKPKM

-574 VYFITQNPLPII
+574 VYFITQNPSDIPDEVLAQLGNKVQHALRAYTPAEQKGIKAAAQSYRANPDFDTAEII
-586 RSGFIE
+586 TNLGIGEAVVSFIE
-592 VWLFR
+592 DDGAPAMVRKAKVLPPQSYLGAIDDMMRAAVISMSDLANKYKDMVDRDSAYEFLQRLQVEISQKQEEERQAEIARKEAEKQAEIERKEAEKQAKAAQKEAEKQAREAEKEEKKKKDAIKKGVATVAGTAASTIGRQIGKTLGKSGGKFGSSLGGNLGASLGRGVLSTLFKLK
-597 NDD
+597 

>member
-1 MYTDKGLYIAKAAGR
+1 MYKDNEIWVASDGDAK
-16 ELYILPKMANRHGLI
+16 LCIKSKYANRHGLI

-36 TGKTVSLKVLAE
+36 TGKTVTLKVMAE
-48 SFSDMGVPVIM
+48 SFSDAGVPVFLSDI
-59 ADVKGDLA
+59 KGDLS
-67 GMVKAGG
+67 GMCK
-74 DNATISQRVS
+74 
-84 EFGLLERGFTY
+84 
-95 KAFPTCFWDLF
+95 
-106 AKKGLPLRT
+106 
-115 TISEFGP
+115 
-122 LLLAKLL
+122 
-129 DLNQVQ
+129 
-135 SDILNIVFKI
+135 
-145 ADDEGL
+145 
-151 LLIDIKDLKA
+151 
-161 MLNYVSENSAQYKSE
+161 
-176 YGNISSQSVAAIMR
+176 
-190 AVVALSDRGAEEF
+190 
-203 FGEPALNIRDWM
+203 
-215 RTTQDS
+215 
-221 RAYINIIDASSLI
+221 
-234 QDTLAYSTFMLWLLS
+234 
-249 ELFETMPE
+249 
-257 VGDLEKPKMVF
+257 
-268 FFDEAHLLFKNTP
+268 
-281 KAMMQK
+281 
-287 IEQVMKLIRSK
+287 
-298 GIGIYFISQSPS
+298 
-310 DIPGEI
+310 PGEE
-316 LAQLG
+316 
-321 NKIQHALRAY
+321 KE
-331 TASEQKAVKAA
+331 S
-342 AQSYRINPNLDTQK
+342 
-356 AITELGIGEDF
+356 ITKRVAELGMGEDF

-443 AADYKAEYGNI
+443 ATDYKAEYGNI

-472 GGDIFFGE
+472 GGDVFFGE

-503 TTIINDPVIYSTFML
+503 TTIINDPGIYATFML

-528 PEVGDLDKPKM
+528 PEVGDLEKPKM

-574 VYFITQNPLPII
+574 VYFITQNPSDIPDEVLAQLGNKVQHALRAYTPAEQKGIKAAAQSYRANPDFDTAEII
-586 RSGFIE
+586 TNLGIGEAVVSFIE
-592 VWLFR
+592 DDGAPAMVRKAKVLPPQSYLGAIDDMMRAAVISMSDLAEKYKDMVDRDSAYEFLQRLQVEISQKQEEEKQAETARKEAEKQAEIERKEAEKQEKAAQKEAERQAKEAEKEEKKKKDAIKKGVAAVAGTAAGTIGRQIGKTLGKSGGKFGSSLGGNLGASLGRGVLSTLFKLK
-597 NDD
+597 

>member
-1 MYTDKGLYIAKAAGR
+1 MYKDNEIWVASDGDAK
-16 ELYILPKMANRHGLI
+16 LCIKSKYANRHGLI

-36 TGKTVSLKVLAE
+36 TGKTVTLKVMAE
-48 SFSDMGVPVIM
+48 SFSDAGVPVFLSDI
-59 ADVKGDLA
+59 KGDLS
-67 GMVKAGG
+67 GMCK
-74 DNATISQRVS
+74 
-84 EFGLLERGFTY
+84 
-95 KAFPTCFWDLF
+95 
-106 AKKGLPLRT
+106 
-115 TISEFGP
+115 
-122 LLLAKLL
+122 
-129 DLNQVQ
+129 
-135 SDILNIVFKI
+135 
-145 ADDEGL
+145 
-151 LLIDIKDLKA
+151 
-161 MLNYVSENSAQYKSE
+161 
-176 YGNISSQSVAAIMR
+176 
-190 AVVALSDRGAEEF
+190 
-203 FGEPALNIRDWM
+203 
-215 RTTQDS
+215 
-221 RAYINIIDASSLI
+221 
-234 QDTLAYSTFMLWLLS
+234 
-249 ELFETMPE
+249 
-257 VGDLEKPKMVF
+257 
-268 FFDEAHLLFKNTP
+268 
-281 KAMMQK
+281 
-287 IEQVMKLIRSK
+287 
-298 GIGIYFISQSPS
+298 
-310 DIPGEI
+310 PGEE
-316 LAQLG
+316 
-321 NKIQHALRAY
+321 KE
-331 TASEQKAVKAA
+331 S
-342 AQSYRINPNLDTQK
+342 
-356 AITELGIGEDF
+356 ITKRVAELGMGEDF

-443 AADYKAEYGNI
+443 ATDYKAEYGNI

-503 TTIINDPVIYSTFML
+503 TTIINDPGIYATFML

-574 VYFITQNPLPII
+574 VYFITQNPSDIPDEVLAQLGNKVQHALRAYTPAEQKGIKAAAQSYRANPDFDTAEII
-586 RSGFIE
+586 TNLGIGEAVVSFIE
-592 VWLFR
+592 DDGAPAMVRKAKVLPPQSYLGAIDDMMRAAVISMSDLAEKYKDMVDRDSAYEFLQRLQVEISQKQEEEKQAEIARKEAEKQAEIERKEAEKQEKAAQKEAERQAKEAEKEEKKKKDAIKKGVAAVAGTAAGTIGRQIGKTLGKSGGKFGSSLGGNLGASLGRGVLSTLFKLK
-597 NDD
+597 

>member
-1 MYTDKGLYIAKAAGR
+1 MYKDNEIWVASDGDAK
-16 ELYILPKMANRHGLI
+16 LCIKSKYANRHGLI

-36 TGKTVSLKVLAE
+36 TGKTVTLKVMAE
-48 SFSDMGVPVIM
+48 SFSDAGVPVFLSDI
-59 ADVKGDLA
+59 KGDLS
-67 GMVKAGG
+67 GMCK
-74 DNATISQRVS
+74 
-84 EFGLLERGFTY
+84 
-95 KAFPTCFWDLF
+95 
-106 AKKGLPLRT
+106 
-115 TISEFGP
+115 
-122 LLLAKLL
+122 
-129 DLNQVQ
+129 
-135 SDILNIVFKI
+135 
-145 ADDEGL
+145 
-151 LLIDIKDLKA
+151 
-161 MLNYVSENSAQYKSE
+161 
-176 YGNISSQSVAAIMR
+176 
-190 AVVALSDRGAEEF
+190 
-203 FGEPALNIRDWM
+203 
-215 RTTQDS
+215 
-221 RAYINIIDASSLI
+221 
-234 QDTLAYSTFMLWLLS
+234 
-249 ELFETMPE
+249 
-257 VGDLEKPKMVF
+257 
-268 FFDEAHLLFKNTP
+268 
-281 KAMMQK
+281 
-287 IEQVMKLIRSK
+287 
-298 GIGIYFISQSPS
+298 
-310 DIPGEI
+310 PGEE
-316 LAQLG
+316 
-321 NKIQHALRAY
+321 KE
-331 TASEQKAVKAA
+331 S
-342 AQSYRINPNLDTQK
+342 
-356 AITELGIGEDF
+356 ITKRVAELGMGEDF

-443 AADYKAEYGNI
+443 ATDYKAEYGNI

-503 TTIINDPVIYSTFML
+503 TTIINDPGIYATFML

-574 VYFITQNPLPII
+574 VYFITQNPSDIPDEVLAQLGNKVQHALRAYTPAEQKGIKAAAQSYRANPDFDTAEII
-586 RSGFIE
+586 TNLGIGEAVVSFIE
-592 VWLFR
+592 DDGAPAMVRKAKVLPPQSYLGAIDDMMRAAVISMSDLAEKYKDMVDRDSAYEFLQRLQVEISQKQEEEKQAETAKKEAEKQAEIERKEAEKQEKAAQKEAERQAKEAEKEEKKKKDAIKKGVAAVAGTAAGTIGRQIGKTLGKSGGKFGSSLGGNLGASLGRGVLSTLFKLK
-597 NDD
+597 

>member
-1 MYTDKGLYIAKAAGR
+1 MYKDNEIWVASDGDAK
-16 ELYILPKMANRHGLI
+16 LCIKSKYANRHGLI

-36 TGKTVSLKVLAE
+36 TGKTVTLKVMAE
-48 SFSDMGVPVIM
+48 SFSDAGVPVFLSDI
-59 ADVKGDLA
+59 KGDLS
-67 GMVKAGG
+67 GMCK
-74 DNATISQRVS
+74 
-84 EFGLLERGFTY
+84 
-95 KAFPTCFWDLF
+95 
-106 AKKGLPLRT
+106 
-115 TISEFGP
+115 
-122 LLLAKLL
+122 
-129 DLNQVQ
+129 
-135 SDILNIVFKI
+135 
-145 ADDEGL
+145 
-151 LLIDIKDLKA
+151 
-161 MLNYVSENSAQYKSE
+161 
-176 YGNISSQSVAAIMR
+176 
-190 AVVALSDRGAEEF
+190 
-203 FGEPALNIRDWM
+203 
-215 RTTQDS
+215 
-221 RAYINIIDASSLI
+221 
-234 QDTLAYSTFMLWLLS
+234 
-249 ELFETMPE
+249 
-257 VGDLEKPKMVF
+257 
-268 FFDEAHLLFKNTP
+268 
-281 KAMMQK
+281 
-287 IEQVMKLIRSK
+287 
-298 GIGIYFISQSPS
+298 
-310 DIPGEI
+310 PGEEKESI
-316 LAQLG
+316 TKRVA
-321 NKIQHALRAY
+321 
-331 TASEQKAVKAA
+331 E
-342 AQSYRINPNLDTQK
+342 LDM
-356 AITELGIGEDF
+356 GEVF

-472 GGDIFFGE
+472 GGDVFFGE

-503 TTIINDPVIYSTFML
+503 TTIINDPGIYATFML

-574 VYFITQNPLPII
+574 VYFITQNPSDIPDEVLAQLGNKVQHALRAYTPAEQKGIKAAAQSYRANPDFDTAEII
-586 RSGFIE
+586 TNLGIGEAVVSFIE
-592 VWLFR
+592 DDGAPAMVRKAKVLPPQSYLGAIDDMMRAAVISMSDLAEKYKDMVDRDSAYEFLQRLQVEISQKQEEEKQAEIARKEAEKQAEIERKEAEKQEKVAQKEAERQAKEAEKEEKKKKDAIKKGVAAVAGTAAVTIGRQIGKTLGKSGGKFGSSLGGNLGASLGRGVLSTLFKLK
-597 NDD
+597 

>member
-1 MYTDKGLYIAKAAGR
+1 MYKENEIWVASDGDAK
-16 ELYILPKMANRHGLI
+16 LCIKSKYANRHGLI

-36 TGKTVSLKVLAE
+36 TGKTVTLKVMAE
-48 SFSDMGVPVIM
+48 SFSDAGVPVFLSDI
-59 ADVKGDLA
+59 KGDLS
-67 GMVKAGG
+67 GMCK
-74 DNATISQRVS
+74 
-84 EFGLLERGFTY
+84 
-95 KAFPTCFWDLF
+95 
-106 AKKGLPLRT
+106 
-115 TISEFGP
+115 
-122 LLLAKLL
+122 
-129 DLNQVQ
+129 
-135 SDILNIVFKI
+135 
-145 ADDEGL
+145 
-151 LLIDIKDLKA
+151 
-161 MLNYVSENSAQYKSE
+161 
-176 YGNISSQSVAAIMR
+176 
-190 AVVALSDRGAEEF
+190 
-203 FGEPALNIRDWM
+203 
-215 RTTQDS
+215 
-221 RAYINIIDASSLI
+221 
-234 QDTLAYSTFMLWLLS
+234 
-249 ELFETMPE
+249 
-257 VGDLEKPKMVF
+257 
-268 FFDEAHLLFKNTP
+268 
-281 KAMMQK
+281 
-287 IEQVMKLIRSK
+287 
-298 GIGIYFISQSPS
+298 
-310 DIPGEI
+310 PGEE
-316 LAQLG
+316 
-321 NKIQHALRAY
+321 KE
-331 TASEQKAVKAA
+331 S
-342 AQSYRINPNLDTQK
+342 
-356 AITELGIGEDF
+356 ITKRVAELGMGEDF

-472 GGDIFFGE
+472 GGDVFFGE
-480 PALDINDW
+480 PALNINDW
-488 FVTKDGKGMINVLDA
+488 FVTKDVKGMINVLDA
-503 TTIINDPVIYSTFML
+503 TTIINDPGIYATFML

-528 PEVGDLDKPKM
+528 PEVGDLEKPKM

-574 VYFITQNPLPII
+574 VYFITQNPSDIPDEVLAQLGNKVQHALRAYTPAEQKGIKAAAQSYRANTDFDTAEII
-586 RSGFIE
+586 TNLGIGEAVVSFIE
-592 VWLFR
+592 DDGAPAMVRKAKVLPPQSYLGAIDDMMRAAVISMSDLAGKYKDMVDRDSAYEFLQRLQVEISQKQEEERQAEIARKEAEKQAEIERKEAEKQAKAAQKEAEKQAREAEKEEKKKKDAIKKGVATVAGTAAGTIGRQIGKTLGKSGGKFGSSLGGNLGASLGRGVLSTLFKLK
-597 NDD
+597 

>member
-1 MYTDKGLYIAKAAGR
+1 MYKDNEIWVASDGDAK
-16 ELYILPKMANRHGLI
+16 LCIKSKYSNRHGLI

-36 TGKTVSLKVLAE
+36 TGKTVTLKVMAE
-48 SFSDMGVPVIM
+48 SFSDAGVPVFLSDI
-59 ADVKGDLA
+59 KGDLS
-67 GMVKAGG
+67 GMCK
-74 DNATISQRVS
+74 
-84 EFGLLERGFTY
+84 
-95 KAFPTCFWDLF
+95 
-106 AKKGLPLRT
+106 
-115 TISEFGP
+115 
-122 LLLAKLL
+122 
-129 DLNQVQ
+129 
-135 SDILNIVFKI
+135 
-145 ADDEGL
+145 
-151 LLIDIKDLKA
+151 
-161 MLNYVSENSAQYKSE
+161 
-176 YGNISSQSVAAIMR
+176 
-190 AVVALSDRGAEEF
+190 
-203 FGEPALNIRDWM
+203 
-215 RTTQDS
+215 
-221 RAYINIIDASSLI
+221 
-234 QDTLAYSTFMLWLLS
+234 
-249 ELFETMPE
+249 
-257 VGDLEKPKMVF
+257 
-268 FFDEAHLLFKNTP
+268 
-281 KAMMQK
+281 
-287 IEQVMKLIRSK
+287 
-298 GIGIYFISQSPS
+298 
-310 DIPGEI
+310 PGEE
-316 LAQLG
+316 
-321 NKIQHALRAY
+321 KE
-331 TASEQKAVKAA
+331 S
-342 AQSYRINPNLDTQK
+342 
-356 AITELGIGEDF
+356 ITKRVAELGMGEDF

-382 KGLPLRTTIS
+382 RGLPLRTTIS

-472 GGDIFFGE
+472 GGDVFFGE

-503 TTIINDPVIYSTFML
+503 TTIINDPGIYATFML

-574 VYFITQNPLPII
+574 VYFITQNPSDIPDEVLAQLGNKVQHALRAYTPAEQKGIKAAAQSYRVNPDFDTAEII
-586 RSGFIE
+586 TNLGIGEAVVSFIE
-592 VWLFR
+592 DDGAPAMVRKAKVLPPQSYLGAIDDMMRAAVISMSNLAEKYKDMVDRDSAYEFLQRLQVEISQKQEEEKQAETARKEAEKQAEIERKEAEKQEKAAQKEAERQAKEAEKEEKKKKDAIKKGVAAVAGTAAGTIGRQIGKTLGKSGGKFGSSLGGNLGASLGRGVLSTLFKLK
-597 NDD
+597 

>member
-1 MYTDKGLYIAKAAGR
+1 MYKENEIWVASDGDAK
-16 ELYILPKMANRHGLI
+16 LCIKSKYANRHGLI

-36 TGKTVSLKVLAE
+36 TGKTVTLKVMAE
-48 SFSDMGVPVIM
+48 SFSDAGVPVFLSDI
-59 ADVKGDLA
+59 KGDLS
-67 GMVKAGG
+67 GMCK
-74 DNATISQRVS
+74 
-84 EFGLLERGFTY
+84 
-95 KAFPTCFWDLF
+95 
-106 AKKGLPLRT
+106 
-115 TISEFGP
+115 
-122 LLLAKLL
+122 
-129 DLNQVQ
+129 
-135 SDILNIVFKI
+135 
-145 ADDEGL
+145 
-151 LLIDIKDLKA
+151 
-161 MLNYVSENSAQYKSE
+161 
-176 YGNISSQSVAAIMR
+176 
-190 AVVALSDRGAEEF
+190 
-203 FGEPALNIRDWM
+203 
-215 RTTQDS
+215 
-221 RAYINIIDASSLI
+221 
-234 QDTLAYSTFMLWLLS
+234 
-249 ELFETMPE
+249 
-257 VGDLEKPKMVF
+257 
-268 FFDEAHLLFKNTP
+268 
-281 KAMMQK
+281 
-287 IEQVMKLIRSK
+287 
-298 GIGIYFISQSPS
+298 
-310 DIPGEI
+310 PGEE
-316 LAQLG
+316 
-321 NKIQHALRAY
+321 KE
-331 TASEQKAVKAA
+331 S
-342 AQSYRINPNLDTQK
+342 
-356 AITELGIGEDF
+356 ITKRVAELGMGEDF

-397 LLAKLLDLNQI
+397 LLAKLLELNQI

-443 AADYKAEYGNI
+443 AAGYKAEYGNI

-472 GGDIFFGE
+472 GGDVFFGE

-503 TTIINDPVIYSTFML
+503 TTIINDPGIYATFML

-574 VYFITQNPLPII
+574 VYFITQNPSDIPDEVLAQLGNKVQHALRAYTPAEQKGIKAAAQSYRANPDFDTAEII
-586 RSGFIE
+586 TNLGIGEAVVSFIE
-592 VWLFR
+592 DDGAPAMVRKAKVLPPQSYLGAIDDMMRAAVISMSDLAGKYKDMVDRDSAYEFLQRLQVEISQKQEEERQAEIARKEAEKQAEIERKEAEKQAKAAQKEAEKQAREAEKEEKKKKDAIKKGVATVAGTATGTIGRQIGKTLGKSGGKFGSSLGGNLGASLGRGVLSTLFKLK
-597 NDD
+597 

>member
-1 MYTDKGLYIAKAAGR
+1 MYKDNEIWVASDGDAK
-16 ELYILPKMANRHGLI
+16 LCIKSKYANRHGLI

-36 TGKTVSLKVLAE
+36 TGKTVTLKVMAE
-48 SFSDMGVPVIM
+48 SFSDAGVPVFLSDI
-59 ADVKGDLA
+59 KGDLS
-67 GMVKAGG
+67 GMCK
-74 DNATISQRVS
+74 
-84 EFGLLERGFTY
+84 
-95 KAFPTCFWDLF
+95 
-106 AKKGLPLRT
+106 
-115 TISEFGP
+115 
-122 LLLAKLL
+122 
-129 DLNQVQ
+129 
-135 SDILNIVFKI
+135 
-145 ADDEGL
+145 
-151 LLIDIKDLKA
+151 
-161 MLNYVSENSAQYKSE
+161 
-176 YGNISSQSVAAIMR
+176 
-190 AVVALSDRGAEEF
+190 
-203 FGEPALNIRDWM
+203 
-215 RTTQDS
+215 
-221 RAYINIIDASSLI
+221 
-234 QDTLAYSTFMLWLLS
+234 
-249 ELFETMPE
+249 
-257 VGDLEKPKMVF
+257 
-268 FFDEAHLLFKNTP
+268 
-281 KAMMQK
+281 
-287 IEQVMKLIRSK
+287 
-298 GIGIYFISQSPS
+298 
-310 DIPGEI
+310 PGEE
-316 LAQLG
+316 
-321 NKIQHALRAY
+321 KE
-331 TASEQKAVKAA
+331 S
-342 AQSYRINPNLDTQK
+342 
-356 AITELGIGEDF
+356 ITKRVAELGMGEDF

-472 GGDIFFGE
+472 GGDVFFGE

-503 TTIINDPVIYSTFML
+503 TTIINDPGIYATFML

-548 LFKDTPKALLQKIEQ
+548 LFKYTPKALLQKIEQ

-574 VYFITQNPLPII
+574 VYFITQNPSDIPDEVLAQLGNKVQHALRAYTPAEQKGIKAAAQSYRVNPDFDTAEII
-586 RSGFIE
+586 TNLGIGEAVVSFIE
-592 VWLFR
+592 DDGAPAMVRKAKVLPPQSYLGAIDDMMRAAVISMSDLAEKYKDMVDRDSAYEFLQRLQVEISQKQEEEKQAETARKEAEKQAETERKEAEKQEKAAQKEAERQAKEAEKEEKKKKDAIKKGVAAVAGTAAGTIGRQIGKTLGKSGGKFGSSLGGNLGASLGRGVLSTLFKLK
-597 NDD
+597 

>member
-1 MYTDKGLYIAKAAGR
+1 MYKENEIWVASDGDAK
-16 ELYILPKMANRHGLI
+16 LCIKSKYANRHGLI

-36 TGKTVSLKVLAE
+36 TGKTVTLKVMAE
-48 SFSDMGVPVIM
+48 SFSDAGVPVFLSDI
-59 ADVKGDLA
+59 KGDLS
-67 GMVKAGG
+67 GMCKLGEEKESI
-74 DNATISQRVS
+74 TKRVS
-84 EFGLLERGFTY
+84 ELG
-95 KAFPTCFWDLF
+95 
-106 AKKGLPLRT
+106 
-115 TISEFGP
+115 
-122 LLLAKLL
+122 
-129 DLNQVQ
+129 
-135 SDILNIVFKI
+135 
-145 ADDEGL
+145 
-151 LLIDIKDLKA
+151 
-161 MLNYVSENSAQYKSE
+161 
-176 YGNISSQSVAAIMR
+176 MR
-190 AVVALSDRGAEEF
+190 
-203 FGEPALNIRDWM
+203 
-215 RTTQDS
+215 
-221 RAYINIIDASSLI
+221 
-234 QDTLAYSTFMLWLLS
+234 
-249 ELFETMPE
+249 
-257 VGDLEKPKMVF
+257 
-268 FFDEAHLLFKNTP
+268 
-281 KAMMQK
+281 
-287 IEQVMKLIRSK
+287 
-298 GIGIYFISQSPS
+298 
-310 DIPGEI
+310 
-316 LAQLG
+316 
-321 NKIQHALRAY
+321 
-331 TASEQKAVKAA
+331 
-342 AQSYRINPNLDTQK
+342 
-356 AITELGIGEDF
+356 EDF

-472 GGDIFFGE
+472 GGDVFFGE

-503 TTIINDPVIYSTFML
+503 TTIINDPGIYATFML

-528 PEVGDLDKPKM
+528 PEVGDLEKPKM

-574 VYFITQNPLPII
+574 VYFITQNPSDIPDEVLAQLGNKVQHALRAYTPAEQKGIKAAAQSYRANPDFDTAEII
-586 RSGFIE
+586 TNLGIGEAVVSFIE
-592 VWLFR
+592 DDGAPAMVRKAKVLPPQSYLGAIDDMMRAAVISMSDLAEKYKDMVDRDSAYEFLQRLQVEISQKQEEERQAEIARKEAEKQAEIERKEAEKQAKAAQNEAEKQAREAEKEEKKKKDAIKKGVATVAGTAAGTIGRQIGKTLGKSGGKFGSSLGGNLGASLGRGVLSTLFKLK
-597 NDD
+597 

>member
-1 MYTDKGLYIAKAAGR
+1 MYKDNEIWVASDGDAK
-16 ELYILPKMANRHGLI
+16 LCIKSKYANRHGLI

-36 TGKTVSLKVLAE
+36 TGKTVTLKVMAE
-48 SFSDMGVPVIM
+48 SFSDAGVPVFLSDI
-59 ADVKGDLA
+59 KGDLS
-67 GMVKAGG
+67 GMCK
-74 DNATISQRVS
+74 
-84 EFGLLERGFTY
+84 
-95 KAFPTCFWDLF
+95 
-106 AKKGLPLRT
+106 
-115 TISEFGP
+115 
-122 LLLAKLL
+122 
-129 DLNQVQ
+129 
-135 SDILNIVFKI
+135 
-145 ADDEGL
+145 
-151 LLIDIKDLKA
+151 
-161 MLNYVSENSAQYKSE
+161 
-176 YGNISSQSVAAIMR
+176 
-190 AVVALSDRGAEEF
+190 
-203 FGEPALNIRDWM
+203 
-215 RTTQDS
+215 
-221 RAYINIIDASSLI
+221 
-234 QDTLAYSTFMLWLLS
+234 
-249 ELFETMPE
+249 
-257 VGDLEKPKMVF
+257 
-268 FFDEAHLLFKNTP
+268 
-281 KAMMQK
+281 
-287 IEQVMKLIRSK
+287 
-298 GIGIYFISQSPS
+298 
-310 DIPGEI
+310 PGEE
-316 LAQLG
+316 
-321 NKIQHALRAY
+321 KE
-331 TASEQKAVKAA
+331 S
-342 AQSYRINPNLDTQK
+342 
-356 AITELGIGEDF
+356 ITKRVAELGMGEDF
-367 SFKAYPTV
+367 SFKAYPTF

-443 AADYKAEYGNI
+443 ATDYKAEYGNI

-503 TTIINDPVIYSTFML
+503 TTIINDPGIYATFML

-574 VYFITQNPLPII
+574 VYFITQNPSDIPDEVLAQLGNKVQHALRAYTPAEQKGIKAAAQSYRANPDFDTAEII
-586 RSGFIE
+586 TNLGIGEAVVSFIE
-592 VWLFR
+592 DDGAPAMVRKAKVLPPQSYLGAIDDMMRAAVISMSDLAEKYKDMVDRDSAYEFLQRLQVEISQKQEEEKQAETARKEAEKQAEIERKEAEKQEKAAQKEAERQAKEAEKEEKKKKDAIKKGVATVAGTAAGTIGRQIGKTLGKSGGKFGSSLGGNLGASLGRGVLSTLFKLK
-597 NDD
+597 

>member
-1 MYTDKGLYIAKAAGR
+1 MYKDNEIWVASDGDAK
-16 ELYILPKMANRHGLI
+16 LCIKSKYANRHGLI

-36 TGKTVSLKVLAE
+36 TGKTVTLKVMAE
-48 SFSDMGVPVIM
+48 SFSDAGVPVFLSDI
-59 ADVKGDLA
+59 KGDLS
-67 GMVKAGG
+67 GMCK
-74 DNATISQRVS
+74 
-84 EFGLLERGFTY
+84 
-95 KAFPTCFWDLF
+95 
-106 AKKGLPLRT
+106 
-115 TISEFGP
+115 
-122 LLLAKLL
+122 
-129 DLNQVQ
+129 
-135 SDILNIVFKI
+135 
-145 ADDEGL
+145 
-151 LLIDIKDLKA
+151 
-161 MLNYVSENSAQYKSE
+161 
-176 YGNISSQSVAAIMR
+176 
-190 AVVALSDRGAEEF
+190 
-203 FGEPALNIRDWM
+203 
-215 RTTQDS
+215 
-221 RAYINIIDASSLI
+221 
-234 QDTLAYSTFMLWLLS
+234 
-249 ELFETMPE
+249 
-257 VGDLEKPKMVF
+257 
-268 FFDEAHLLFKNTP
+268 
-281 KAMMQK
+281 
-287 IEQVMKLIRSK
+287 
-298 GIGIYFISQSPS
+298 
-310 DIPGEI
+310 PGEE
-316 LAQLG
+316 
-321 NKIQHALRAY
+321 KE
-331 TASEQKAVKAA
+331 S
-342 AQSYRINPNLDTQK
+342 
-356 AITELGIGEDF
+356 ITKRVAELGMGEDF

-466 VALGDK
+466 VALGDN
-472 GGDIFFGE
+472 GGDVFFGE

-503 TTIINDPVIYSTFML
+503 TTIINDPGIYATFML

-574 VYFITQNPLPII
+574 VYFITQNPSDIPDEVLAQLGNKVQHALRAYTPAEQKGIKAAAQSYRANPDFDTAEII
-586 RSGFIE
+586 TNLGIGEAVVSFIE
-592 VWLFR
+592 DDGAPAMVRKAKVLPPQSYLGAIDDMMRAAVISMSDLAEKYKDMVDRDSAYEFLQRLQVEISQKKEEEKQAETARKEAEKQAEIERKEAEKQEKAAQKEAERQAKEAEKEEKKKKDAIKKGVAAVAGTAAGTIGRQIGKTLGKSGGKFGSSLGGNLGASLGRGVLSTLFKLK
-597 NDD
+597 

>member
-1 MYTDKGLYIAKAAGR
+1 MYKDNEIWVASDGDAK
-16 ELYILPKMANRHGLI
+16 LCIKSKYANRHGLI

-36 TGKTVSLKVLAE
+36 TGKTVTLKVMAE
-48 SFSDMGVPVIM
+48 SFSDAGVPVFLSDI
-59 ADVKGDLA
+59 KGDLS
-67 GMVKAGG
+67 GMCK
-74 DNATISQRVS
+74 
-84 EFGLLERGFTY
+84 
-95 KAFPTCFWDLF
+95 
-106 AKKGLPLRT
+106 
-115 TISEFGP
+115 
-122 LLLAKLL
+122 
-129 DLNQVQ
+129 
-135 SDILNIVFKI
+135 
-145 ADDEGL
+145 
-151 LLIDIKDLKA
+151 
-161 MLNYVSENSAQYKSE
+161 
-176 YGNISSQSVAAIMR
+176 
-190 AVVALSDRGAEEF
+190 
-203 FGEPALNIRDWM
+203 
-215 RTTQDS
+215 
-221 RAYINIIDASSLI
+221 
-234 QDTLAYSTFMLWLLS
+234 
-249 ELFETMPE
+249 
-257 VGDLEKPKMVF
+257 
-268 FFDEAHLLFKNTP
+268 
-281 KAMMQK
+281 
-287 IEQVMKLIRSK
+287 
-298 GIGIYFISQSPS
+298 
-310 DIPGEI
+310 PGEE
-316 LAQLG
+316 
-321 NKIQHALRAY
+321 KE
-331 TASEQKAVKAA
+331 S
-342 AQSYRINPNLDTQK
+342 
-356 AITELGIGEDF
+356 ITKRVDELGMGEDF

-503 TTIINDPVIYSTFML
+503 TTIINDPGIYATFML

-574 VYFITQNPLPII
+574 VYFITQNPSDIPDEVLAQLGNKVQHALRAYTPAEQKGIKAAAQSYRVNPDFDTAEII
-586 RSGFIE
+586 TDLGIGEAVVSFIE
-592 VWLFR
+592 DDGAPAMVRKAKVLPPQSYLGAIDDMMRAAVISMSDLAGKYKDMVDRDSAYEFLQRLQIEVSQKQEEERQAEIERKEAEKQAEIERKEAKKQAKAAQKEAEKQAKEAEKEEKKKKDAIKKGVAAVAGTAAGTIGRQIGKTLGKSGGKFGSSLGGNLGASLGRGVLSTLFKLK
-597 NDD
+597 

>member
-1 MYTDKGLYIAKAAGR
+1 MYKDNEIWVASDGDAK
-16 ELYILPKMANRHGLI
+16 LCIKSKYANRHGLI

-36 TGKTVSLKVLAE
+36 TGKTVTLKVMAE
-48 SFSDMGVPVIM
+48 SFSDAGVPVFLSDI
-59 ADVKGDLA
+59 KGDLS
-67 GMVKAGG
+67 GMCK
-74 DNATISQRVS
+74 
-84 EFGLLERGFTY
+84 
-95 KAFPTCFWDLF
+95 
-106 AKKGLPLRT
+106 
-115 TISEFGP
+115 
-122 LLLAKLL
+122 
-129 DLNQVQ
+129 
-135 SDILNIVFKI
+135 
-145 ADDEGL
+145 
-151 LLIDIKDLKA
+151 
-161 MLNYVSENSAQYKSE
+161 
-176 YGNISSQSVAAIMR
+176 
-190 AVVALSDRGAEEF
+190 
-203 FGEPALNIRDWM
+203 
-215 RTTQDS
+215 
-221 RAYINIIDASSLI
+221 
-234 QDTLAYSTFMLWLLS
+234 
-249 ELFETMPE
+249 
-257 VGDLEKPKMVF
+257 
-268 FFDEAHLLFKNTP
+268 
-281 KAMMQK
+281 
-287 IEQVMKLIRSK
+287 
-298 GIGIYFISQSPS
+298 
-310 DIPGEI
+310 PGEEKESI
-316 LAQLG
+316 TKRVADLG
-321 NKIQHALRAY
+321 M
-331 TASEQKAVKAA
+331 
-342 AQSYRINPNLDTQK
+342 
-356 AITELGIGEDF
+356 GEDF

-443 AADYKAEYGNI
+443 ATDYKAEYGNI

-472 GGDIFFGE
+472 GGDVFFGE

-503 TTIINDPVIYSTFML
+503 TTIINDPGIYATFML

-528 PEVGDLDKPKM
+528 PEVGDLEKPKM

-574 VYFITQNPLPII
+574 VYFITQNPSDIPDEVLAQLGNKVQHALRAYTPAEQKGIKAAAQSYRANPDFDTAEII
-586 RSGFIE
+586 TNLGIGEAVVSFIE
-592 VWLFR
+592 DDGAPAMVRKAKVLPPQSYLGAIDDMMRAAVISMSDLAEKYKDMVDRDSAYEFLQRLQVEISQKQEEEKQAEIARKEAEKQAEIERKEAEKQAKAAQKEAERQAKEAEKEEKKKKDAIKKGVAAVAGTAAGTIGRQIGKTLGKSGGKFGSSLGGNLGASLGRGVLSTLFKLK
-597 NDD
+597 

>member
-1 MYTDKGLYIAKAAGR
+1 MYKDNEIWVASDGDAK
-16 ELYILPKMANRHGLI
+16 LCIKSKYANRHGLI

-36 TGKTVSLKVLAE
+36 TGKTVTLKVMAE
-48 SFSDMGVPVIM
+48 SFSDAGVPVFLSDI
-59 ADVKGDLA
+59 KGDLS
-67 GMVKAGG
+67 GMCK
-74 DNATISQRVS
+74 
-84 EFGLLERGFTY
+84 
-95 KAFPTCFWDLF
+95 
-106 AKKGLPLRT
+106 
-115 TISEFGP
+115 
-122 LLLAKLL
+122 
-129 DLNQVQ
+129 
-135 SDILNIVFKI
+135 
-145 ADDEGL
+145 
-151 LLIDIKDLKA
+151 
-161 MLNYVSENSAQYKSE
+161 
-176 YGNISSQSVAAIMR
+176 
-190 AVVALSDRGAEEF
+190 
-203 FGEPALNIRDWM
+203 
-215 RTTQDS
+215 
-221 RAYINIIDASSLI
+221 
-234 QDTLAYSTFMLWLLS
+234 
-249 ELFETMPE
+249 
-257 VGDLEKPKMVF
+257 
-268 FFDEAHLLFKNTP
+268 
-281 KAMMQK
+281 
-287 IEQVMKLIRSK
+287 
-298 GIGIYFISQSPS
+298 
-310 DIPGEI
+310 PGEE
-316 LAQLG
+316 
-321 NKIQHALRAY
+321 KE
-331 TASEQKAVKAA
+331 S
-342 AQSYRINPNLDTQK
+342 
-356 AITELGIGEDF
+356 ITKRVAELGMGEDF

-443 AADYKAEYGNI
+443 ATDYKAEYGNI

-472 GGDIFFGE
+472 GGDVFFGE

-503 TTIINDPVIYSTFML
+503 TTIINDPGIYATFML

-574 VYFITQNPLPII
+574 VYFITQNPSDIPDEVLAQLGNKVQHALRAYTPAEQKGIKAAAQSYRANPDFDTAEII
-586 RSGFIE
+586 TNLGIGEAVVSFIE
-592 VWLFR
+592 DDGAPAMVRKAKVLPPQSYLGAIDDMMRAAVISMSDLAEKYKDMVDRDSAYEFLQRLQVEISQKQEEEKQAEIARKEAEKQAEIERKEAEKQEKAAQKEAERQAKEAEKEEKKKKDAIKKGVAAVAGTAAGTIGRQIGKTLGKSGGKFGSSLGGNLGASLGRGVLSTLFKLK
-597 NDD
+597 

>member
-1 MYTDKGLYIAKAAGR
+1 MYKENEIWVASDGDAK
-16 ELYILPKMANRHGLI
+16 LCIKSKYANRHGLI

-36 TGKTVSLKVLAE
+36 TGKTVTLKVMAE
-48 SFSDMGVPVIM
+48 SFSDAGVPVFLSDI
-59 ADVKGDLA
+59 KGDLS
-67 GMVKAGG
+67 GMCK
-74 DNATISQRVS
+74 
-84 EFGLLERGFTY
+84 
-95 KAFPTCFWDLF
+95 
-106 AKKGLPLRT
+106 
-115 TISEFGP
+115 
-122 LLLAKLL
+122 
-129 DLNQVQ
+129 
-135 SDILNIVFKI
+135 
-145 ADDEGL
+145 
-151 LLIDIKDLKA
+151 
-161 MLNYVSENSAQYKSE
+161 
-176 YGNISSQSVAAIMR
+176 
-190 AVVALSDRGAEEF
+190 
-203 FGEPALNIRDWM
+203 
-215 RTTQDS
+215 
-221 RAYINIIDASSLI
+221 
-234 QDTLAYSTFMLWLLS
+234 
-249 ELFETMPE
+249 
-257 VGDLEKPKMVF
+257 
-268 FFDEAHLLFKNTP
+268 
-281 KAMMQK
+281 
-287 IEQVMKLIRSK
+287 
-298 GIGIYFISQSPS
+298 
-310 DIPGEI
+310 PGEE
-316 LAQLG
+316 
-321 NKIQHALRAY
+321 KE
-331 TASEQKAVKAA
+331 S
-342 AQSYRINPNLDTQK
+342 
-356 AITELGIGEDF
+356 ITKRVAELGMGEDF

-472 GGDIFFGE
+472 GGDVFFGE

-503 TTIINDPVIYSTFML
+503 TTIINDPGIYATFML

-574 VYFITQNPLPII
+574 VYFITQNPSDIPDEVLAQLGNKVQHALRAYTPAEQKGIKAAAQSYRANPDFDTAEII
-586 RSGFIE
+586 TNLGIGEAVVSFIE
-592 VWLFR
+592 DDGAPAMVRKAKVLPPQSYLGAIDDMMRAAVISMSDLAGKYKDMVDRDSAYEFLQRLQVEISQKQEEERQAEIARKEAEKQAEIERKEAEKQAKAAQKEAEKQAREAEKEEKKKKDAIKKGVATVAGTAAGTIGRQIGKTLGKSGGKFGSSLGGNLGASLGRGVLSTLFKLK
-597 NDD
+597 

>member
-1 MYTDKGLYIAKAAGR
+1 MYKDNEIWVASDGDAK
-16 ELYILPKMANRHGLI
+16 LCIKSKYANRHGLI

-36 TGKTVSLKVLAE
+36 TGKTVTLKVMAE
-48 SFSDMGVPVIM
+48 SFSDAGVPVFLSDI
-59 ADVKGDLA
+59 KGDLS
-67 GMVKAGG
+67 GMCK
-74 DNATISQRVS
+74 
-84 EFGLLERGFTY
+84 
-95 KAFPTCFWDLF
+95 
-106 AKKGLPLRT
+106 
-115 TISEFGP
+115 
-122 LLLAKLL
+122 
-129 DLNQVQ
+129 
-135 SDILNIVFKI
+135 
-145 ADDEGL
+145 
-151 LLIDIKDLKA
+151 
-161 MLNYVSENSAQYKSE
+161 
-176 YGNISSQSVAAIMR
+176 
-190 AVVALSDRGAEEF
+190 
-203 FGEPALNIRDWM
+203 
-215 RTTQDS
+215 
-221 RAYINIIDASSLI
+221 
-234 QDTLAYSTFMLWLLS
+234 
-249 ELFETMPE
+249 
-257 VGDLEKPKMVF
+257 
-268 FFDEAHLLFKNTP
+268 
-281 KAMMQK
+281 
-287 IEQVMKLIRSK
+287 
-298 GIGIYFISQSPS
+298 
-310 DIPGEI
+310 PGEE
-316 LAQLG
+316 
-321 NKIQHALRAY
+321 KE
-331 TASEQKAVKAA
+331 S
-342 AQSYRINPNLDTQK
+342 
-356 AITELGIGEDF
+356 ITKRVDELGMGEDF

-443 AADYKAEYGNI
+443 ATDYKAEYGNI

-472 GGDIFFGE
+472 GGDVFFGE

-503 TTIINDPVIYSTFML
+503 TTIINDPGIYATFML

-548 LFKDTPKALLQKIEQ
+548 LFKDTPKALFQKIEQ

-574 VYFITQNPLPII
+574 VYFITQNPSDIPDEVLAQLGNKVQHALRAYTPAEQKGIKAAAQSYRVNPDFDTAEII
-586 RSGFIE
+586 TNLGIGEAVVSFIE
-592 VWLFR
+592 DDGAPAMVRKAKVLPPQSYLGAIDDMMRAAVISMSDLAEKYKDMVDRDSAYEFLQRLQVEISQKQEEERQAEIERKEAEKQAEIERKEAEKQAKAAQKEAEKQAKEAEKEEKKKKDAIKKGVAAVAGTAAGTIGRQIGKTLGKSGGKFGSSLGGNLGASLGRGVLSTLFKLK
-597 NDD
+597 

>member
-1 MYTDKGLYIAKAAGR
+1 MYKENEIWVASDGDAK
-16 ELYILPKMANRHGLI
+16 LCIKSKYANRHGLI

-36 TGKTVSLKVLAE
+36 TGKTVTLKVMAE
-48 SFSDMGVPVIM
+48 SFSDAGVPVFLSDI
-59 ADVKGDLA
+59 KGDLS
-67 GMVKAGG
+67 GMCKPGEEKESI
-74 DNATISQRVS
+74 TKRVS
-84 EFGLLERGFTY
+84 E
-95 KAFPTCFWDLF
+95 
-106 AKKGLPLRT
+106 
-115 TISEFGP
+115 
-122 LLLAKLL
+122 
-129 DLNQVQ
+129 
-135 SDILNIVFKI
+135 
-145 ADDEGL
+145 
-151 LLIDIKDLKA
+151 
-161 MLNYVSENSAQYKSE
+161 
-176 YGNISSQSVAAIMR
+176 
-190 AVVALSDRGAEEF
+190 
-203 FGEPALNIRDWM
+203 
-215 RTTQDS
+215 
-221 RAYINIIDASSLI
+221 
-234 QDTLAYSTFMLWLLS
+234 
-249 ELFETMPE
+249 
-257 VGDLEKPKMVF
+257 
-268 FFDEAHLLFKNTP
+268 
-281 KAMMQK
+281 
-287 IEQVMKLIRSK
+287 
-298 GIGIYFISQSPS
+298 
-310 DIPGEI
+310 
-316 LAQLG
+316 LG
-321 NKIQHALRAY
+321 MGK
-331 TASEQKAVKAA
+331 
-342 AQSYRINPNLDTQK
+342 
-356 AITELGIGEDF
+356 DF

-443 AADYKAEYGNI
+443 AADYKVEYGNI

-472 GGDIFFGE
+472 GGDVFFGE

-503 TTIINDPVIYSTFML
+503 TTIINDPGIYATFML

-574 VYFITQNPLPII
+574 VYFITQNPSDIPDEVLAQLGNKVQHALRAYTPAEQKGIKAAAQSYRANPDFDTAEII
-586 RSGFIE
+586 TNLGIGEAVVSFIE
-592 VWLFR
+592 DDGAPAMVRKAKVLPPQSYLGAIDDMMRAAVISMSDLANKYKDMVDRDSAYEFLQRLQVEISQKQEEERQAEIARKEAEKQAREAEKEEKKKKDAIKKGVATVAGTSAGTIGRQIGKTLGKSGGKFGSSLGGNLGASLGRGVLSTLFKLK
-597 NDD
+597 